1 MKHQRQQTNARFANT
16 NKKKKF
22 TTNQSQSSKPTTSIA
37 NTTHNTKQFKSVHN
51 QHHQFSKLFQSTT
64 FLSRSPSHS
73 FHPPSPHYHTML
85 QNSNQNRVQRNQ
97 NTKNTFNNP
106 TGNFNQSNAL
116 NSSQMNTVP
125 FKKYQKN
132 KGYKKSKNIKISSNS
147 NKGNFQKNGH
157 FGNGNQQYFSNGYN
171 SDLAANN
178 LANMLQSELTINL
191 TKHEPRIVLFNNQNN
206 NTYSHQQHQ
215 FNSLAHQANFQKP
228 KHMPKKKMNNS
239 YQMSPLPL
247 SQSVG
252 AQSAV
257 NQRYTSRFKYVKPA
271 NVRTHAPYNT
281 TQYIMYDYSKRRP
294 MDQQC
299 PNEQQQFSDDWN
311 MTLVNGTANA
321 TESLNKLANT
331 QTSGQLINTNASFSL
346 NIAPLEGSSPSQVV
360 AGSLGSS
367 LGSNANTDMC
377 IGNFVMDSVRDSQ
390 QLLSSSL

>member
-1 MKHQRQQTNARFANT
+1 MKHQRQQTNPRFANT

-22 TTNQSQSSKPTTSIA
+22 TTNPSQSSKPITSFA
-37 NTTHNTKQFKSVHN
+37 YTTHNTKLFKSVHN
-51 QHHQFSKLFQSTT
+51 QHQQFSKLFQSTT

-73 FHPPSPHYHTML
+73 FHPPSPHYHSML

-106 TGNFNQSNAL
+106 SGNFNQSNAL

-125 FKKYQKN
+125 FKNYQKN

-157 FGNGNQQYFSNGYN
+157 FGNGNQQYFSNGFN

-228 KHMPKKKMNNS
+228 KHMPKKMMNNS
-239 YQMSPLPL
+239 YQMSPL

-281 TQYIMYDYSKRRP
+281 TQYIMYDYSKRRH

-331 QTSGQLINTNASFSL
+331 QTSGQLINSNASFSL
-346 NIAPLEGSSPSQVV
+346 NIAPLEGFSPSQVV

-377 IGNFVMDSVRDSQ
+377 IGNLVMDSVRDSQ